1 MSRTAIPP
9 NHPLRTGAFA
19 IEQRKQQ
26 RGESKTV
33 RGWKLHSGVYSD
45 KLSDDRLNINKKDT
59 TVDLKAIL
67 ETASIKPKSKRQ
79 LQTPPRTP
87 PEITEPRQTPP
98 DWTPPPGLPVIESSV
113 REEVGYKRELP
124 TGSRPEPNSVF
135 PAQKPTKK
143 QTSYFQG
150 ALFQALGPPATRP
163 LNLEELEGQL
173 RGLPYPLNNFVFVKE
188 NVKPMFDEVLDDF
201 NSNPAPI
208 GDLIDKCWELAR
220 AIIDEVR
227 IVDEDYAVVHRL
239 VASVKLSLH
248 GAESCARAFLIART
262 TREELQTA
270 YDIAEMGIAI
280 GCTEG
285 FGIIAGRPC
294 THPRYR
300 RALVMAR
307 ADKREEEIYQAEP
320 ISASLPE
327 ME

>member
-1 MSRTAIPP
+1 MSRVAIPL

-19 IEQRKQQ
+19 REQRRQQ
-26 RGESKTV
+26 RAEPQTV
-33 RGWKLHSGVYSD
+33 RGWKLHWDAYTD
-45 KLSDDRLNINKKDT
+45 KLSDDRLDINKKDAAAE
-59 TVDLKAIL
+59 LKAIIA
-67 ETASIKPKSKRQ
+67 TASTKPKSKRQ
-79 LQTPPRTP
+79 LPTPPRTP
-87 PEITEPRQTPP
+87 PKVTEPRQTPP

-113 REEVGYKRELP
+113 REEVGYKREIP

-135 PAQKPTKK
+135 PAKKPTKR

-150 ALFQALGPPATRP
+150 ALFQALGPPAARP

-188 NVKPMFDEVLDDF
+188 NVKPLFDKVLDDF

-208 GDLIDKCWELAR
+208 VDLHDKCRELAR

-227 IVDEDYAVVHRL
+227 IVDEDYAVVQRV
-239 VASVKLSLH
+239 VASVKLKMH
-248 GAESCARAFLIART
+248 GAESCTRAFLIART

-285 FGIIAGRPC
+285 FGLVAGRPC

-300 RALVMAR
+300 RALAMAR
-307 ADKREEEIYQAEP
+307 ADKREEEIYRAEP

>member
-1 MSRTAIPP
+1 MSRVAIPP

-19 IEQRKQQ
+19 IEQRRQQ
-26 RGESKTV
+26 RGKSKKV
-33 RGWKLHSGVYSD
+33 RGWELHSNAYTD
-45 KLSDDRLNINKKDT
+45 KLSDDRLDINKKDAT
-59 TVDLKAIL
+59 ADLKAIL
-67 ETASIKPKSKRQ
+67 ATASTKPKSKRQ
-79 LQTPPRTP
+79 LPTPPRTP
-87 PEITEPRQTPP
+87 PKVTEPRQTPP

-113 REEVGYKRELP
+113 REEVSYKRELP

-135 PAQKPTKK
+135 PAKKPTKR
-143 QTSYFQG
+143 QTSHFQG
-150 ALFQALGPPATRP
+150 ALYQALGPPAARP
-163 LNLEELEGQL
+163 LNLKELEGQL

-188 NVKPMFDEVLDDF
+188 NVKPLFDKVLDDF

-208 GDLIDKCWELAR
+208 GGLNDKCWELAR

-227 IVDEDYAVVHRL
+227 MVDEDYAVVHRV
-239 VASVKLSLH
+239 VASVKLKLH
-248 GAESCARAFLIART
+248 GAESCARAFLNART

-285 FGIIAGRPC
+285 FGIVAGRPC

-300 RALVMAR
+300 RALAMAR
-307 ADKREEEIYQAEP
+307 ADKREEEIYQAQP

-327 ME
+327 RE

>member
-1 MSRTAIPP
+1 MSRVAIPL

-19 IEQRKQQ
+19 REQRRQQ
-26 RGESKTV
+26 RKEPQTV
-33 RGWKLHSGVYSD
+33 RGWKLHWDAYTD
-45 KLSDDRLNINKKDT
+45 KLSDDRLDINKKDAAAE
-59 TVDLKAIL
+59 LKAIIA
-67 ETASIKPKSKRQ
+67 TASTKPKSKRQ
-79 LQTPPRTP
+79 LPTPPRTP
-87 PEITEPRQTPP
+87 PKVTEPREELLQI
-98 DWTPPPGLPVIESSV
+98 GLRHQVC
-113 REEVGYKRELP
+113 R
-124 TGSRPEPNSVF
+124 
-135 PAQKPTKK
+135 

-150 ALFQALGPPATRP
+150 ALFQALGPPAARP
-163 LNLEELEGQL
+163 LDLEELEGQL

-188 NVKPMFDEVLDDF
+188 NVKPLFDKVLDDF

-208 GDLIDKCWELAR
+208 VDLHDKCRELAR

-227 IVDEDYAVVHRL
+227 MVDEDYAVVHRV
-239 VASVKLSLH
+239 VASVRLTMH
-248 GAESCARAFLIART
+248 GVESCARAFLIARA

-285 FGIIAGRPC
+285 FGLVAGRPC

-300 RALVMAR
+300 RALAMAR
-307 ADKREEEIYQAEP
+307 ADKREEEIYKTEP